1 MVYAPKLSKWLLPLN
16 FYKIVTVSA
25 KVVLI
30 VVLESWQ
37 LNLDPV
43 SNYLLV
49 TKNQVGFN
57 QRWILCRTSLY
68 NQLLSFQLTA
78 LYISFY

>member
-16 FYKIVTVSA
+16 FYKIVRVSA
-25 KVVLI
+25 KIVLI

-37 LNLDPV
+37 LNLGPV

-49 TKNQVGFN
+49 TKNQVGFS

-68 NQLLSFQLTA
+68 NQLSSFQLTA
-78 LYISFY
+78 F